1 MPEQSR
7 HSQKTVVTAV
17 WQLLQMLQMVGRH
30 ALGALSNEL
39 VELAGLVFPL
49 FSIRQ
54 SRLASGDDLPSRQ
67 PCQLNVE
74 VNHMLLV
81 GWNIFF
87 RLNCANWTLWNADR
101 AVNAFIRVNGQK
113 IRAFTK
119 GINRA
124 NINAI
129 GVLAADTSFG
139 YYVGHS
145 GKFPNQKQKS
155 ARHSLRGSVGGM
167 RLILT
172 PAQHGL

>member
-67 PCQLNVE
+67 PCQLNIE

-81 GWNIFF
+81 GWNILFGIN
-87 RLNCANWTLWNADR
+87 RTNWTLWNADR
-101 AVNAFIRVNGQK
+101 SGSMAKKLGPSRKASTGQTSTQSVYLQRIQASVTTWVIVGNSQIKNRKAQGTACAAV
-113 IRAFTK
+113 
-119 GINRA
+119 
-124 NINAI
+124 
-129 GVLAADTSFG
+129 
-139 YYVGHS
+139 
-145 GKFPNQKQKS
+145 
-155 ARHSLRGSVGGM
+155 SVEC
-167 RLILT
+167 
-172 PAQHGL
+172 GLF